1 MADCIFT
8 NPLGQGKI
16 LGAGA
21 PSIQAGVYDI
31 GDPLRAALTS
41 LGDPDQLAEGVYAL
55 EQVLPTLLEVPDDLL
70 TDGVHFAATGLQDLV
85 ANPHRRPHRVAI
97 WWSASPAGI
106 GSAADWSFAEHLSE
120 T

>member
-41 LGDPDQLAEGVYAL
+41 LGAPDQLAEGVYAL

-70 TDGVHFAATGLQDLV
+70 TNGVHFAATGLQDLV
-85 ANPHRRPHRVAI
+85 ANDFDGFVQVVCLPC
-97 WWSASPAGI
+97 W
-106 GSAADWSFAEHLSE
+106 DWKRC
-120 T
+120 